1 MLVSTLCYIE
11 KDGAYLMLHRTKKE
25 HDVNHGKW
33 IGVGGKLEKGESP
46 EECLI
51 REVWEETGLKLT
63 SFRLRGLLSFIYED
77 RDPEY
82 IFTYTADGF
91 EGELT
96 GCDEGDL
103 SWVSFDRIP
112 DLELWEGDSYML
124 DYLISGDTEYFS
136 LKLCYDSSD
145 RLTESL
151 LLLPE
156 FKKLK

>member
-33 IGVGGKLEKGESP
+33 IGVGGKLEKGEAP

-51 REVWEETGLKLT
+51 REVLEETGLKLT
-63 SFRLRGLLSFIYED
+63 SFCLRGLLSFIYED

-91 EGELT
+91 EGELAE
-96 GCDEGDL
+96 CSEGDL
-103 SWVSFDRIP
+103 LWVGFDRIP
-112 DLELWEGDSYML
+112 DLELWEGDRYML
-124 DYLISGDTEYFS
+124 DHLISGDTEYFS
-136 LKLCYDSSD
+136 LKLCYDRSD
-145 RLTESL
+145 RLTEAL